1 MFERLTETGLIPFP
15 PQQLPHPLCFIGPQ
29 ASAGNLGE
37 AAGMMAQLV
46 TQMNEDMTRACAI
59 LKLSRLRTSMLI
71 RSPSAFRALKALPNR
86 AARIPPFY
94 VPSSDPKV
102 TFSPFQIRRIAL
114 DEPRATTVLL
124 LRDGLA
130 CCRRMSNRP
139 AATGMHPLI
148 AFSLVQL
155 IVKSCDDGDAPCG
168 SLAEAEGMLHEVLPL
183 IEEDLWQLKVA
194 ILVDLAELLKKQGRL
209 EEALGVMQEAQD
221 LLQVHETAGSS
232 GDGEEAGGEQAS
244 GEESSGEEASGED
257 MESSGEEPSGEDS
270 RPTKRRRG
278 D

>member
-1 MFERLTETGLIPFP
+1 
-15 PQQLPHPLCFIGPQ
+15 
-29 ASAGNLGE
+29 
-37 AAGMMAQLV
+37 
-46 TQMNEDMTRACAI
+46 
-59 LKLSRLRTSMLI
+59 
-71 RSPSAFRALKALPNR
+71 
-86 AARIPPFY
+86 
-94 VPSSDPKV
+94 
-102 TFSPFQIRRIAL
+102 
-114 DEPRATTVLL
+114 
-124 LRDGLA
+124 
-130 CCRRMSNRP
+130 MSNRTITRL
-139 AATGMHPLI
+139 ATGMHPVI

-183 IEEDLWQLKVA
+183 IEEDRWQLKVA
-194 ILVDLAELLKKQGRL
+194 ILEDLAELLKKQGRL

>member
-1 MFERLTETGLIPFP
+1 
-15 PQQLPHPLCFIGPQ
+15 
-29 ASAGNLGE
+29 
-37 AAGMMAQLV
+37 
-46 TQMNEDMTRACAI
+46 
-59 LKLSRLRTSMLI
+59 
-71 RSPSAFRALKALPNR
+71 
-86 AARIPPFY
+86 
-94 VPSSDPKV
+94 
-102 TFSPFQIRRIAL
+102 
-114 DEPRATTVLL
+114 
-124 LRDGLA
+124 
-130 CCRRMSNRP
+130 MSNRP
-139 AATGMHPLI
+139 ITRLATGMHPVI

-194 ILVDLAELLKKQGRL
+194 ILEDLAELLKKQGRL
-209 EEALGVMQEAQD
+209 EEALGVMQEALGVMQEALGVMQEAQD